1 MVYCRELSNNKTYM
15 NPKVRGAIHIV
26 AQLFGLPIVA
36 YFTHDV
42 IAVAVWGALG
52 AAFAYLDQSLSA

>member
-1 MVYCRELSNNKTYM
+1 M
-15 NPKVRGAIHIV
+15 NPKVRGAIHIA